1 MSGEVRKEIG
11 GDWQNESERLLSV
24 INAVA
29 VDSRGE
35 SGLVARSAHGRE
47 GEVIKVELLCRLVLQ
62 TLGFN
67 WSGVDPPLS
76 SSRACLT
83 AFIAN
88 SVP

>member
-1 MSGEVRKEIG
+1 MPIRRVVGHEATDTELAHAPVS
-11 GDWQNESERLLSV
+11 Q
-24 INAVA
+24 
-29 VDSRGE
+29 
-35 SGLVARSAHGRE
+35 AHGHPHTVHWW
-47 GEVIKVELLCRLVLQ
+47 G
-62 TLGFN
+62 GFN

>member
-1 MSGEVRKEIG
+1 MVR
-11 GDWQNESERLLSV
+11 RV
-24 INAVA
+24 
-29 VDSRGE
+29 
-35 SGLVARSAHGRE
+35 
-47 GEVIKVELLCRLVLQ
+47 LCVGVLHRRQ
-62 TLGFN
+62 MEEKGFN